1 MKTKFPN
8 RIGYNVRSPKPKTEQ
23 ENIRIYKQITKT
35 KSRHDGKDIAR
46 FISNDK
52 IYYGLIKA
60 ELNRSHDKNSHR
72 FEKTLSLDRIN
83 E

>member
-8 RIGYNVRSPKPKTEQ
+8 RIGYNDRSPKPKTEQ

-46 FISNDK
+46 FIPNGK
-52 IYYGLIKA
+52 IYYGLIKE
-60 ELNRSHDKNSHR
+60 ELNRSHDKNPIVLKKV
-72 FEKTLSLDRIN
+72 FPLIE
-83 E
+83 